1 MLMLVHLAPE
11 ETEVDVRLAMDV
23 PTTRTRIK
31 MRRMRVVVVDIVPNS
46 AGLEKDG
53 SHARDVKAKVAIIE
67 TLQGGMSR
75 DILKEAKRQ
84 IVGGV
89 ERARENILGKHCDGT
104 SLGG

>member
-1 MLMLVHLAPE
+1 VS
-11 ETEVDVRLAMDV
+11 D
-23 PTTRTRIK
+23 
-31 MRRMRVVVVDIVPNS
+31 S

-84 IVGGV
+84 IVGEV
-89 ERARENILGKHCDGT
+89 ERARENILGRHCDGT
-104 SLGG
+104 SLGSSYHRNPSTDYTPKWSPAQSQKSHPAVSR